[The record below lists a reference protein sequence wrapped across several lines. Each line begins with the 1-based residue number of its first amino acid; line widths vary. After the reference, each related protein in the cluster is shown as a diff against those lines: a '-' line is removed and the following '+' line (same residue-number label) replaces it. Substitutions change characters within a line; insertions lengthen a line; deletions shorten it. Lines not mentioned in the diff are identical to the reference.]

1 MNMKQIL
8 LFIILLGFMNVL
20 AQESD
25 EAKVQKTIE
34 AFFDGFHKQDS
45 ILIKQT
51 VSDGIIAQTIG
62 KKKDGTIAMRT
73 EDFSK
78 FLKSIVSIPDSVS
91 FQEKILS
98 FNIQVDGAMANAWT
112 PYEFWYNDAFSH
124 CGVNSFQLFKDGA
137 DWKIIYLI
145 DTRRK
150 KGCME

>member
-1 MNMKQIL
+1 
-8 LFIILLGFMNVL
+8 
-20 AQESD
+20 
-25 EAKVQKTIE
+25 
-34 AFFDGFHKQDS
+34 
-45 ILIKQT
+45 
-51 VSDGIIAQTIG
+51 
-62 KKKDGTIAMRT
+62 MRT

-78 FLKSIVSIPDSVS
+78 FLKSIVSIPDTVN

-98 FNIQVDGAMANAWT
+98 FSIQVDGAMANAWT

-150 KGCME
+150 KGCKE